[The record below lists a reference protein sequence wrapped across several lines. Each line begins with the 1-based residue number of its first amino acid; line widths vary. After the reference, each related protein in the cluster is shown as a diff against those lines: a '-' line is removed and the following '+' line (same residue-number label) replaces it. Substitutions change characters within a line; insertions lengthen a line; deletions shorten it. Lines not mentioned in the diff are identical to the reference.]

1 MDIKIYQINW
11 SRDDDRVAYLGLS
24 QLDKFQG
31 SSEVNSE
38 IYDKV
43 FEGAVEVDTLEGVY
57 QMFNC
62 DCPED
67 FQGHSLSVSDVV
79 EIVNGENAGFYFCD
93 SIGFQPVKFEP
104 EQTQKL
110 DTRTMRVVL
119 VEPGKAARVAEI
131 DGSLEG
137 MKKTVSGYIQAVYPF
152 EEPVCLVAMRKAS
165 AGTSVNRALRDE
177 MTIASMILWREPFLY
192 AIAVR
197 RTSRV

>member
-1 MDIKIYQINW
+1 MMDIIIYQINL

-31 SSEVNSE
+31 SSEVNSG

-93 SIGFQPVKFEP
+93 S
-104 EQTQKL
+104 L
-110 DTRTMRVVL
+110 
-119 VEPGKAARVAEI
+119 
-131 DGSLEG
+131 
-137 MKKTVSGYIQAVYPF
+137 
-152 EEPVCLVAMRKAS
+152 
-165 AGTSVNRALRDE
+165 
-177 MTIASMILWREPFLY
+177 
-192 AIAVR
+192 
-197 RTSRV
+197 

>member
-1 MDIKIYQINW
+1 MMDIIIYQINL

-31 SSEVNSE
+31 SSEVNSG

-93 SIGFQPVKFEP
+93 R
-104 EQTQKL
+104 L
-110 DTRTMRVVL
+110 
-119 VEPGKAARVAEI
+119 
-131 DGSLEG
+131 
-137 MKKTVSGYIQAVYPF
+137 TVI
-152 EEPVCLVAMRKAS
+152 R
-165 AGTSVNRALRDE
+165 RAH
-177 MTIASMILWREPFLY
+177 TIAICNKVNQAPSRK
-192 AIAVR
+192 
-197 RTSRV
+197 TS